1 MSSVIHC
8 LLQKKFAFMSR
19 QEAFP
24 AEMPWLVGGRVAGK
38 YLPILRPVI
47 SASRLPVCT
56 EELICL

>member
-1 MSSVIHC
+1 
-8 LLQKKFAFMSR
+8 MSR